1 VALGHSFIGWR
12 ALQRGLD
19 KLSPDPAR
27 MSQDLEGAYEVLGEA
42 IQSALRAAGIPDGYE
57 LLKSFTRG
65 QRIDAAA
72 LAQFVAK
79 LPLAEAERA
88 RLAAL
93 RPSHYV
99 GLAAQLARRFA
110 ADDQIR

>member
-1 VALGHSFIGWR
+1 MA
-12 ALQRGLD
+12 
-19 KLSPDPAR
+19 
-27 MSQDLEGAYEVLGEA
+27 QDLDGAYEVLGEA

-72 LAQFVAK
+72 LAEFVAR
-79 LPLAEAERA
+79 LPLPEAERQ

-93 RPSHYV
+93 QPSHYV